1 MPVQAK
7 IRDVESN
14 LKEFGISEKYG
25 KFTPKLNVPCELSDS
40 HNYVVKVM
48 WLNGKRT
55 NLSRTD
61 MVLERLIHSPVNH
74 LARLRT

>member
-1 MPVQAK
+1 MQVRAK

-14 LKEFGISEKYG
+14 LMEFGISEKYG
-25 KFTPKLNVPCELSDS
+25 KFTPKLNVPCEFSDS
-40 HNYVVKVM
+40 HNDVVKVM

-61 MVLERLIHSPVNH
+61 MVLEKLVHSPVNH
-74 LARLRT
+74 VARLRA